1 LNEAFFLAIIA
12 AIVTVMAAEKLGEN
26 SAVEAVLKHNNELK
40 LIYNYDNYIGF
51 VKSNEKAIN
60 YVYHCVNKKSKV

>member
-1 LNEAFFLAIIA
+1 
-12 AIVTVMAAEKLGEN
+12 MAAEKLGEN

-51 VKSNEKAIN
+51 VKSNEKEIN